1 MAGGTI
7 CCPALSLFPG
17 KRLAAMASIVGATIV
32 GMTSVWTAAATKAVV
47 VATENQKIPTA
58 NAKRSAEM
66 PILEPEFPAF
76 LIAATAAV
84 VIEVEVP
91 AGAGMAAP
99 KT

>member
-1 MAGGTI
+1 
-7 CCPALSLFPG
+7 
-17 KRLAAMASIVGATIV
+17 
-32 GMTSVWTAAATKAVV
+32 
-47 VATENQKIPTA
+47 
-58 NAKRSAEM
+58 M

-99 KT
+99 KARRRGQLQRGIAEPDPVPASRERVSRTG